1 MEKCTNCGSLVTE
14 KLNETSR
21 QGSRAVMSDGTFA
34 NDFDASQS
42 LCKHCGSIFI
52 SYSPANR
59 LEKYFSEEYDVS
71 DEIQN
76 CQVVVS
82 GTRQGKHS
90 LIHKSLLDSC
100 TELPMQGSFLEIACG
115 NGLLSEKFAETHSNW
130 KCIAIDPSNQ
140 SAPHAHEKVSFIQDF
155 FDPSFFQ
162 GERFDVI
169 VAHGILNRTAPLE
182 MLRGIAVIANQNA
195 IVSLEIVTLE
205 NSIFAPYIWDHCYT
219 FLEKVFVGYLESCGI
234 IVIKRVDC
242 GPTIQ
247 FLCRFDKDM
256 ATKENTVDLETIE
269 SSLSLYQEHLA
280 TWDSINNNFIS
291 SLSRYPGKKIALF
304 GAGLYSAVLVNNLGN
319 PRFDFVIDEVRAG
332 RFFEGLEII
341 SLEDAV
347 KIDDEIVVLL
357 CARPSNLDYIK
368 EKLDHEGVLV
378 EPLL

>member
-1 MEKCTNCGSLVTE
+1 MGKCTNCGSLETDT
-14 KLNETSR
+14 LNETSR
-21 QGSRAVMSDGTFA
+21 QGSRAVMSDGSFA

-42 LCKHCGSIFI
+42 LCNHCGSIFI
-52 SYSPANR
+52 SYCPSNR

-100 TELPMQGSFLEIACG
+100 KKLPMQGSFLEIACG
-115 NGLLSEKFAETHSNW
+115 NGLLSEKFAEKHSNW

-140 SAPHAHEKVSFIQDF
+140 SAQHTHEKVRFIQDF
-155 FDPSFFQ
+155 FDPSLFQ
-162 GERFDVI
+162 GEKFDVI

-195 IVSLEIVTLE
+195 LVSLEIVTLE

-234 IVIKRVDC
+234 IVNKRVDC

-247 FLCRFDKDM
+247 FLCKFDKDL

-280 TWDSINNNFIS
+280 KWDSINNNFIS
-291 SLSRYPGKKIALF
+291 SLSCNPGKKIALF
-304 GAGLYSAVLVNNLGN
+304 GAGLYSAVLVNNMDN

-332 RFFEGLEII
+332 RFFEGLKII

-347 KIDDEIVVLL
+347 KIDDEVVVLL
-357 CARPSNLDYIK
+357 CSRPSNLDYIK
-368 EKLDHEGVLV
+368 EKLEDEGFLV

>member
-1 MEKCTNCGSLVTE
+1 MVKCTNCGSLETE
-14 KLNETSR
+14 KLNETSK
-21 QGSRAVMSDGTFA
+21 QGTRAVMSDGTFA

-115 NGLLSEKFAETHSNW
+115 NGLLSKKFAEEHSNW
-130 KCIAIDPSNQ
+130 NCVAIDPSNQ
-140 SAPHAHEKVSFIQDF
+140 SAQHTHEKVSFIQDF
-155 FDPSFFQ
+155 FDPSLFR
-162 GERFDVI
+162 GEKFDVI

-195 IVSLEIVTLE
+195 LVSLEIVTLE

-234 IVIKRVDC
+234 IVNKRVDC

-247 FLCRFDKDM
+247 FLCKFDKDM
-256 ATKENTVDLETIE
+256 AIKENTVDLETIE
-269 SSLSLYQEHLA
+269 SSRSLYQEHLA
-280 TWDSINNNFIS
+280 KWDCINNNF
-291 SLSRYPGKKIALF
+291 LTTLTRNPGKKIALF
-304 GAGLYSAVLVNNLGN
+304 GAGLYNAVMVNNLGN
-319 PRFDFVIDEVRAG
+319 PSFDFVIDEIRAG

-347 KIDDEIVVLL
+347 KIGDEIVVLL
-357 CARPSNLDYIK
+357 CTRPSNLDYIK
-368 EKLDHEGVLV
+368 EKLEDEGFLV